1 MISKLTPIK
10 DRLPDYIEYNQIKVV
25 IAGLV
30 QKYGQ
35 VMSTTG
41 DLVLENPSSQV
52 KHRYS
57 KEDNSASAYICFK
70 IL

>member
-10 DRLPDYIEYNQIKVV
+10 DQLPDYIEYNQIKVV

-35 VMSTTG
+35 VLKETG
-41 DLVLENPSSQV
+41 DYMVDQPTTQV
-52 KHRYS
+52 TWR
-57 KEDNSASAYICFK
+57 
-70 IL
+70 